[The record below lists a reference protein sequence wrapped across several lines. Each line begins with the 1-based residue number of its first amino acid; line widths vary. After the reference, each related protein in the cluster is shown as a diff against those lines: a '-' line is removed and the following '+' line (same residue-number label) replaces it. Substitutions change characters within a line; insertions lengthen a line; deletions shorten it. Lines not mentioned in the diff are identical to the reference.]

1 VIVGKARTSKDPEV
15 NRRRQEA
22 GTPRGLFEQLHSEC
36 LFTVDICAT
45 AHNAKLSRYV
55 SPREDALIT
64 AWNAEGISWLL
75 NEPCRNKAERVWCH
89 PPYDDI
95 PRWLVH
101 ALEPEIAVYL
111 LPARTDREWFRQ
123 WKPLAE
129 VHWFVGEKPHRRLQF
144 EPPPGCTYSSN
155 PDSHLLMCFG
165 PGFAAGLESWRSGRT
180 YEIIPRF
187 RRL

>member
-1 VIVGKARTSKDPEV
+1 
-15 NRRRQEA
+15 
-22 GTPRGLFEQLHSEC
+22 LFEQLHSEY
-36 LFTVDICAT
+36 LFTVDICAV

-55 SPREDALIT
+55 SPRENALKIDA

-75 NEPCRNKAERVWCH
+75 NEPCRKAERVWCN

-95 PRWLVH
+95 PRWLAH
-101 ALEPEIAVYL
+101 ALEPEISMYL
-111 LPARTDREWFRQ
+111 LPARTDREWFRK
-123 WKPLAE
+123 WKQRAE

-165 PGFAAGLESWRSGRT
+165 PGFTSGRELWRSGKT
-180 YEIIPRF
+180 YKI
-187 RRL
+187 LGVA